1 MSNSEKWGIYVVID
15 SLPQAGEVFHRSLP
29 VLHQDLRGQLPP
41 QGVQGV
47 PVCGRDLGKDM
58 SYLLEHETQHHLK
71 QQQNSTHLQNDQA
84 LADLILINA
93 SAYKQCARTQA
104 VKEWLLPPPLG
115 FGRQNCSVELLLFIL
130 DKLIK
135 LCHLEG
141 MGLDRKRNGS

>member
-41 QGVQGV
+41 QGVQGI

-58 SYLLEHETQHHLK
+58 SYLLEPETQHHLTL
-71 QQQNSTHLQNDQA
+71 QHNSTHLQNDQA

-93 SAYKQCARTQA
+93 SVYKPCARTHTLRDSA
-104 VKEWLLPPPLG
+104 
-115 FGRQNCSVELLLFIL
+115 
-130 DKLIK
+130 
-135 LCHLEG
+135 
-141 MGLDRKRNGS
+141 